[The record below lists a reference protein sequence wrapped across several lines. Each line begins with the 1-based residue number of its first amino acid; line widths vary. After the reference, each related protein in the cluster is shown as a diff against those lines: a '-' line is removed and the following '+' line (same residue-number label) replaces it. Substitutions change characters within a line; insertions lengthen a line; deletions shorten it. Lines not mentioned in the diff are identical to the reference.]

1 MYKVHNITCRG
12 FGILLLLLLLLLL
25 GGGEGR
31 RESFLPPE
39 HPRAPA
45 LQASLSRVSPVPG

>member
-12 FGILLLLLLLLLL
+12 FGILLLLLLLLL